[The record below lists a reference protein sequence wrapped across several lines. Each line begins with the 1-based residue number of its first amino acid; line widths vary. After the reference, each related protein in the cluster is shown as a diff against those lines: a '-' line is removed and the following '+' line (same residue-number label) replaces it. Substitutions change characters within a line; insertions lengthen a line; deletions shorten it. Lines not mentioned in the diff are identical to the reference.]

1 MERITN
7 IEAGFKSTFWDGRAR
22 LNGSVFHYDYKNYQG
37 FFLDVA
43 TQVVENIDAKVKGGE
58 LEFSVIPLHGLNLQL
73 GVSHLE
79 SMAPDVPTPVG
90 ILVPAEMPQAPH
102 WTLNAL
108 ARYEWPMLGGVASI
122 ESDAK
127 WNSQQYLELINAPVD
142 LQPAYA
148 VINAR
153 VGFGSLDDRW
163 QVNAFVKNAA
173 DKWYRLYN
181 LDLSGFIGSNQG
193 VYAPPREYGLELRYH
208 FGG

>member
-1 MERITN
+1 
-7 IEAGFKSTFWDGRAR
+7 
-22 LNGSVFHYDYKNYQG
+22 
-37 FFLDVA
+37 
-43 TQVVENIDAKVKGGE
+43 
-58 LEFSVIPLHGLNLQL
+58 
-73 GVSHLE
+73 
-79 SMAPDVPTPVG
+79 
-90 ILVPAEMPQAPH
+90 
-102 WTLNAL
+102 LNAL
-108 ARYEWPMLGGVASI
+108 ARYEWPLFGGVASV

-142 LQPAYA
+142 LQPSYA